1 MINRKIKIII
11 FGTIIFIILLLA
23 AFFVLKGRNQASV
36 QEKIDNSNKTLESEA
51 SATPNRVSLATSTNA
66 TSTNIVKAE
75 VGSPEIIE
83 SPELTK
89 ANQAKFFTEL
99 KNSHPEYSADQ
110 LEFFSAA
117 AAQKDMSGCRDRSD
131 KDSCISA
138 VAFIAGING
147 VCGEINDKEDQ
158 LECSNNVLDERAGPE
173 IAKCQ
178 SYSTNDLKSQCFII
192 IFSVY
197 KQPADCAGL
206 KVEATKK
213 VCESVTAYQV
223 ALEKQDHG
231 LCNSISQEALKAYC
245 SKMVVDKV
253 QKVVESLID
262 KNKDSD
268 GDGLSDFDE
277 LNKYFTDPN
286 KADTDGDDYTDS
298 AEIGAGYNPC
308 GDGKLLNNNL
318 LSELCS
324 KFKK

>member
-11 FGTIIFIILLLA
+11 FGTIIFIVLLLA
-23 AFFVLKGRNQASV
+23 VFFVLKGRNQASV
-36 QEKIDNSNKTLESEA
+36 QEKIDNFNKTPESEELA
-51 SATPNRVSLATSTNA
+51 AVSRTSLATSTNS
-66 TSTNIVKAE
+66 TSTNIVKDEIA
-75 VGSPEIIE
+75 SPEIIE
-83 SPELTK
+83 SPELMK

-99 KNSHPEYSADQ
+99 KNNHPEYSADQ

-117 AAQKDMSGCRDRSD
+117 AAQKDMTGCRARND
-131 KDSCISA
+131 KDICISA
-138 VAFIAGING
+138 VAFIAGVNG
-147 VCGEINDKEDQ
+147 ICGEIDDKTGQ

-192 IFSVY
+192 IFGVY
-197 KQPADCAGL
+197 KKSADCAGL

-213 VCESVTAYQV
+213 VCESVTAYNV
-223 ALEKQDHG
+223 ALEKQDHE
-231 LCNSISQEALKAYC
+231 LCNSISNEALKAYC
-245 SKMVVDKV
+245 SKIVVDKV
-253 QKVVESLID
+253 QKIVEKLID

-286 KADTDGDDYTDS
+286 KADTDGDSYTDS
-298 AEIGAGYNPC
+298 AEIGGGYNPC
-308 GDGKLLNNNL
+308 GDGKLLNSNL
-318 LSELCS
+318 LPELCS

>member
-11 FGTIIFIILLLA
+11 FSTIIFIILLLV
-23 AFFVLKGRNQASV
+23 AFFVLKGRNEANV
-36 QEKIDNSNKTLESEA
+36 QEKIDNSNKTLESEELIA
-51 SATPNRVSLATSTNA
+51 VNRVPLATSTNS
-66 TSTNIVKAE
+66 TSTNIVRAE
-75 VGSPEIIE
+75 IVSPEIIE
-83 SPELTK
+83 SPELMK

-99 KNSHPEYSADQ
+99 KNSHPEYSAEQ

-117 AAQKDMSGCRDRSD
+117 AAQKNMSGCRARND

-138 VAFIAGING
+138 VAFIAGVNG
-147 VCGEINDKEDQ
+147 ICGEIDDKAGQ
-158 LECSNNVLDERAGPE
+158 LECSNNVLDERAEPE
-173 IAKCQ
+173 INKCQ

-192 IFSVY
+192 IFGVY
-197 KQPADCAGL
+197 KQPSDCAGL

-223 ALEKQDHG
+223 ALEKQDHS
-231 LCNSISQEALKAYC
+231 LCNSISNEALKAYC
-245 SKMVVDKV
+245 SKIVVDKV
-253 QKVVESLID
+253 QKIVEKLID

-286 KADTDGDDYTDS
+286 KEDTDGDSYTDR

-308 GDGKLLNNNL
+308 GDGKLLDNNL
-318 LSELCS
+318 LPELCS